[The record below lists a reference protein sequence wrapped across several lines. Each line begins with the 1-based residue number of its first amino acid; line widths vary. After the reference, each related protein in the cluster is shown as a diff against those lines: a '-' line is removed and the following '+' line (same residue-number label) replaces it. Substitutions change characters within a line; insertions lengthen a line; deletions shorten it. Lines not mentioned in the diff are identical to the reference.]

1 MSVEPPPE
9 PEPRAALVVTDLP
22 IAISVAPLEDERT
35 PEGMVC
41 LGTSLQGRLVA
52 RCVVP
57 PEAAD
62 VLVERDLFIEPVRLA
77 LAAQEAPPGL
87 QCRLFALVELSIE
100 PEVREEE
107 EAEPWVASV
116 PSSNYERAIAPDDE
130 EGPGEEAEEDGDR
143 QAAVLLGHIVRF
155 AGDRR
160 HPQNLALEAADVLAT
175 IVAGKVS
182 EVVDKVI
189 EDLLENENGNG
200 NGNGDAGSGIGD

>member
-1 MSVEPPPE
+1 MNDPTEDREDPTPGPA
-9 PEPRAALVVTDLP
+9 PRAALVVTDRP
-22 IAISVAPLEDERT
+22 VAISVQPLEDERT

-41 LGTSLQGRLVA
+41 LGTSLHGRLVA

-62 VLVERDLFIEPVRLA
+62 ILAARDLFLEPVRLA

-87 QCRLFALVELSIE
+87 QCRLFALVQLSLE
-100 PEVREEE
+100 SEEGDE
-107 EAEPWVASV
+107 EDVEPWAASV
-116 PSSNYERAIAPDDE
+116 PSSNYERVVADERTDGDEEDDE
-130 EGPGEEAEEDGDR
+130 PGGDSEAEQ

-155 AGDRR
+155 SADRR
-160 HPQNLALEAADVLAT
+160 HPQSLALEAADVLAT

-189 EDLLENENGNG
+189 EDLLRPDEP
-200 NGNGDAGSGIGD
+200 A

>member
-1 MSVEPPPE
+1 MSVESAPE
-9 PEPRAALVVTDLP
+9 PEPRAALVVTDQP
-22 IAISVAPLEDERT
+22 VAISVTPLEDART

-62 VLVERDLFIEPVRLA
+62 VRVERDLFVEPVRLA

-87 QCRLFALVELSIE
+87 QCRLFALVQLSIE
-100 PEVREEE
+100 PEERAEEA
-107 EAEPWVASV
+107 AEPWAASV

-130 EGPGEEAEEDGDR
+130 EDPGEDAEEDGDR

-160 HPQNLALEAADVLAT
+160 HPQNLALEAADVLAS

-189 EDLLENENGNG
+189 EDLLGDG
-200 NGNGDAGSGIGD
+200 NGNGDTGLGIGD